1 MMTTFDALA
10 DPMRRRILDLLR
22 ERPRLVGE
30 LADLLSI
37 SQPGISKHLRVL
49 REVGLVR
56 VRKAAQRRWYE
67 LRPEPLAEVH
77 AWLESYRHFWDE
89 RFQRLDD
96 YLQELQENEK
106 KLENTMRTV
115 ISKDGTALAF
125 DQSGQGPA
133 LILVAGATAT
143 RLAEAALSAHLAP
156 HFTVLAYD
164 RRGRGDSGDTPP
176 YAVEREVE
184 DLEALITEAGGSAFV
199 FGHSS
204 GAVLALEAARLLP
217 GKIKKLAMYEPPF
230 IIDDSRP
237 PVPQD
242 YVPHLNEL
250 IAAGRRGEAVEYF
263 MTDAMLVPAE
273 MVAQMRNSPMWPQI
287 EAVAH
292 TIPYDGTIMGD
303 TMSGNPSTIRKW
315 ASVTVPT
322 LVMVGGAS
330 HAFFHNGTQTLV
342 DILPNAQYRRLPG
355 QDHGPADE
363 VLTPAL
369 VEFFK
374 G

>member
-1 MMTTFDALA
+1 
-10 DPMRRRILDLLR
+10 
-22 ERPRLVGE
+22 
-30 LADLLSI
+30 
-37 SQPGISKHLRVL
+37 
-49 REVGLVR
+49 
-56 VRKAAQRRWYE
+56 
-67 LRPEPLAEVH
+67 
-77 AWLESYRHFWDE
+77 
-89 RFQRLDD
+89 
-96 YLQELQENEK
+96 
-106 KLENTMRTV
+106 MRTV
-115 ISKDGTALAF
+115 LSKDGTAIAF

-133 LILVAGATAT
+133 LILVVGAFNDRSTGLP
-143 RLAEAALSAHLAP
+143 LAAVLSE
-156 HFTVLAYD
+156 HFTVFNYD
-164 RRGRGDSGDTPP
+164 RRGRGMSGDTAP
-176 YAVEREVE
+176 YAIEREI
-184 DLEALITEAGGSAFV
+184 DDIDALITEAGGSAFV

-204 GAVLALEAARLLP
+204 GAVLALEAAHLLP
-217 GKIKKLAMYEPPF
+217 TKITKLAVYEPPF

-250 IAAGRRGEAVEYF
+250 IAAGRRDEAVEYF

-273 MVAQMRNSPMWPQI
+273 MVAQMRQSPMWPQI

-330 HAFFHNGTQTLV
+330 PAFFHNGTQTLV
-342 DILPNAQYRRLPG
+342 DILPNARHRLFPG
-355 QDHGPADE
+355 QDHGVADE
-363 VLTPAL
+363 VLVPAL

-374 G
+374 S

>member
-1 MMTTFDALA
+1 M
-10 DPMRRRILDLLR
+10 
-22 ERPRLVGE
+22 
-30 LADLLSI
+30 
-37 SQPGISKHLRVL
+37 
-49 REVGLVR
+49 
-56 VRKAAQRRWYE
+56 
-67 LRPEPLAEVH
+67 
-77 AWLESYRHFWDE
+77 
-89 RFQRLDD
+89 
-96 YLQELQENEK
+96 K
-106 KLENTMRTV
+106 KV
-115 ISKDGTALAF
+115 ISKDGTAIAF

-164 RRGRGDSGDTPP
+164 RRGRGDSSDRAP

-184 DLEALITEAGGSAFV
+184 DIEALITEAGGSAFV

-217 GKIKKLAMYEPPF
+217 GKIAKLAIYEPPF

-242 YVPHLNEL
+242 YVAHLNEL

-273 MVAQMRNSPMWPQI
+273 MVAQMRNTPMWPQI
-287 EAVAH
+287 EVVAH

-303 TMSGNPSTIRKW
+303 TMSGNPSTLRKW

-330 HAFFHNGTQTLV
+330 PTFFHNGTQMLV
-342 DILPNAQYRRLPG
+342 DILPNAQYRTLEG

-363 VLTPAL
+363 VLTAAL